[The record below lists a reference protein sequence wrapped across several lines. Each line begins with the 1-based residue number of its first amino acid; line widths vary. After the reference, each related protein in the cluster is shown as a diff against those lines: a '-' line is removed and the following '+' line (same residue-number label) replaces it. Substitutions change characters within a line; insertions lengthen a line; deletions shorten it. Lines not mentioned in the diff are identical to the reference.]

1 MLKRRLIT
9 IPAVWVATSLLT
21 ASVPILL
28 VLAAIGDLARK
39 SFTFASV
46 RVVLFGLFFGWT
58 ECLGTLFLGAI
69 GVWTIGRPTARLE
82 LTFAVQRLYTASLF
96 HSARILLSLRFEV
109 EGDGLIDDGPLLV
122 LVRHASIVDT
132 LLPGVFL
139 SGKHGLRLRYVL
151 KRELQWGP
159 CLDIAGHWLPNHF
172 ASRDGADSERE
183 IQKVAALK
191 QGLQRGE
198 GVILYPEGT
207 RFSAKKRLRAIEK
220 VDPALRERASK
231 LRHVM
236 PPRLGGTLALL
247 DAAPACDVLVLAH
260 HGLAGFSSIRDIWMG
275 KLTGTTVRL
284 NYFRIPAAQIPAGRE
299 ERISFLYGAWEQ
311 IDGWL
316 ARVTA

>member
-1 MLKRRLIT
+1 VT
-9 IPAVWVATSLLT
+9 IPAVWLGTTALT
-21 ASVPILL
+21 ASAPFLL
-28 VLAAIGDLARK
+28 ILAAVGDLARR
-39 SFTFASV
+39 SSTFASV
-46 RVVLFGLFFGWT
+46 RVLVFGLFFGWT
-58 ECLGTLFLGAI
+58 ECLGTLFLSAI
-69 GVWTIGRPTARLE
+69 GVWSIGRPAARLGY
-82 LTFAVQRLYTASLF
+82 TFAVQRLYTAALF

-109 EGDGLIDDGPLLV
+109 EGDELVDAGPLLV
-122 LVRHASIVDT
+122 LVRHSSIVDT

-139 SGKHGLRLRYVL
+139 AGRHGLKLRYVL

-172 ASRDGADSERE
+172 ASRDSSNSESE
-183 IQKVAALK
+183 IRKVAALK
-191 QGLQRGE
+191 TGLQPNE

-207 RFSAKKRLRAIEK
+207 RFSASKRLRTLEK

-231 LRHVM
+231 LTHVM

-247 DAAPACDVLVLAH
+247 DAAPACDVLVMAH

-284 NYFRIPAAQIPAGRE
+284 KYFRIPAAQIPASRD

-316 ARVTA
+316 AGVAA